1 LSEEFLKEVQE
12 MKQKNLAV
20 EMLKKLLEG
29 NIKIMEKRNL
39 VKSEKFSERLTK
51 ALNKYRNQA
60 LTNAEVIEELIRM
73 AHDIKKMQQGEA
85 ELGLSDDEIAFYD
98 ALTADDI
105 VKELME
111 DETLKKIA
119 HELTLA
125 IRNNITI
132 DWSVRKSARA
142 SMRRVIKRLLK
153 KYDYPPDQ
161 ALKALNTV
169 MRQAEKM
176 AGNVY
181 EEVIWLDN
189 VAEEPENFTTN

>member
-1 LSEEFLKEVQE
+1 
-12 MKQKNLAV
+12 
-20 EMLKKLLEG
+20 
-29 NIKIMEKRNL
+29 MEKRNL
-39 VKSEKFSERLTK
+39 VKSEKFSERLS

-60 LTNAEVIEELIRM
+60 LLQMLEVIEELIRM
-73 AHDIKKMQQGEA
+73 AHDIKKMREEEA

-98 ALTADDI
+98 ALTSDDI
-105 VKELME
+105 VKELAE

-142 SMRRVIKRLLK
+142 SMRRVIKRLLS

-161 ALKALNTV
+161 ALKAMNIV
-169 MRQAEKM
+169 MRSKQRKWPEMYMKKLS
-176 AGNVY
+176 GQR
-181 EEVIWLDN
+181 
-189 VAEEPENFTTN
+189 VAEEPGEFTID